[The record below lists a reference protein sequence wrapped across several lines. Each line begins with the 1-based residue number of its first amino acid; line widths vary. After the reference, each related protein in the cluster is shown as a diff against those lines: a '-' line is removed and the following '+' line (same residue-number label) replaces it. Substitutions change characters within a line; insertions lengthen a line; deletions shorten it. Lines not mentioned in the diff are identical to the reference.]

1 MRLNTRHITPAI
13 KHIKCHA
20 GPRIESGAG
29 FDPASSSILDSRFR
43 GNDGFDIY
51 CCRSNTP
58 GFTLIEII
66 ITLTV
71 TAVLATMIYMY
82 FGKAFSESVTPIT
95 RLRNSAT
102 LQRVMEN
109 IRADYN
115 VYPKWRSGAVY
126 TTSNYVIPTNF
137 NGHRYLCTTA
147 GTSSATEPNWPLNSG
162 GTVTE
167 SGGVIWTETPPSPWT
182 SAFLTTLKN
191 NIGAEGSDQP
201 ANPYGKNPD
210 GTTYTKYNV
219 VRNRFTQFVNDIDQD
234 SDASGANKI
243 LKVTLKND
251 NGETLTALFFSY

>member
-1 MRLNTRHITPAI
+1 MRLKTGH
-13 KHIKCHA
+13 
-20 GPRIESGAG
+20 
-29 FDPASSSILDSRFR
+29 
-43 GNDGFDIY
+43 
-51 CCRSNTP
+51 NTP

-71 TAVLATMIYMY
+71 TAVLATMIFTY
-82 FGKAFSESVTPIT
+82 FGKSFSESVTPIT
-95 RLRNSAT
+95 RLRTSAS

-137 NGHRYLCTTA
+137 NGHYYKCTTG
-147 GTSSATEPNWPLNSG
+147 GTSGGATDEPNWPLNSA

-167 SGGVIWTETPPSPWT
+167 SGGVKWTESGSPWT

-191 NIGAEGSDQP
+191 SIGAEGSDQT
-201 ANPYGKNPD
+201 ANNYGKNPD

-219 VRNRFTQFVNDIDQD
+219 VRNRFTQFVSDIDQD